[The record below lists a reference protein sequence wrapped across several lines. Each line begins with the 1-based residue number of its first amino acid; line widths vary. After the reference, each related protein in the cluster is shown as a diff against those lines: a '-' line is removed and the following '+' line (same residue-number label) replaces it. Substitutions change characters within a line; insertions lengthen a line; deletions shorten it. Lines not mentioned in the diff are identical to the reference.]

1 MLDMLGYIGGIYG
14 ILQTFGSILFNFFI
28 KRIFY
33 FSVLSRLYHVEQ
45 DFKNLE
51 HSKFNENKMNFEN
64 ENNAEMK
71 KNILDIGINFE

>member
-33 FSVLSRLYHVEQ
+33 FSVLSRLYHV
-45 DFKNLE
+45 DRNFNNLE
-51 HSKFNENKMNFEN
+51 SSKLNENKMNLESEN
-64 ENNAEMK
+64 IPEMK
-71 KNILDIGINFE
+71 KSRLNIGINL